1 MHDKYNH
8 FQLRRWL
15 SVLLIATSC
24 IFGLSWRV
32 AGSES
37 TALPGRKVDN
47 DLIKAV
53 KSGKSTIARY
63 LLAIG
68 ANPNIEITEGWT
80 VLMEAAEKGNK
91 TMFDSLLSRGANP
104 KARRYDGFTTL
115 MAAARGGNEY
125 IYIKRY
131 FVQRVMKV

>member
-15 SVLLIATSC
+15 SVLLIVASC
-24 IFGLSWRV
+24 IGGHSWRV
-32 AGSES
+32 KGSES
-37 TALPGRKVDN
+37 TDLPDRKVDN

-53 KSGKSTIARY
+53 NSGESTIVRY

-68 ANPNIEITEGWT
+68 ANPNMEITEGLT

-115 MAAARGGNEY
+115 MAAARGGH
-125 IYIKRY
+125 
-131 FVQRVMKV
+131 